1 MDKISRQKIHK
12 ETVALNDTLNQM
24 DLTDTLEENISS
36 KIPDISH
43 SNIFFWYISSSKG
56 NKREK

>member
-24 DLTDTLEENISS
+24 DLTDTLEENIGS
-36 KIPDISH
+36 KI
-43 SNIFFWYISSSKG
+43 SNIS
-56 NKREK
+56 